1 MMDYLDRSAA
11 AMLAL
16 DRGALDRI
24 LAFVQSCTGTLWLCG
39 NGGSASTAQHWAC
52 DLSKAAGRRVVAL
65 GSNPALLTAWA
76 NDKDYAL
83 ALRQEFM
90 ALAQPGDALLCLSCS
105 GVSANILDVLHGAGQ
120 RGMSRALLTGA
131 RGGYEAAADILVRV
145 PSEDYGVI
153 EDCHLAIGHWL
164 TEKICASV

>member
-1 MMDYLDRSAA
+1 MMDHFGRLQQALSGLDTQ
-11 AMLAL
+11 AL
-16 DRGALDRI
+16 DCL
-24 LAFVQSCTGTLWLCG
+24 LQFTQNCTGTLWLCG

-76 NDKDYAL
+76 NDESYIITLQAELAAL
-83 ALRQEFM
+83 ART
-90 ALAQPGDALLCLSCS
+90 GDALICLSCS
-105 GVSANILDVLHGAGQ
+105 GTSPNIIGVLQEAWE
-120 RGMSRALLTGA
+120 RDLPRALLTGLKGEY
-131 RGGYEAAADILVRV
+131 RHSYDVLVQV

-164 TEKICASV
+164 TEKICASA